1 MQVQGLYEPTEA
13 VQFPQRVSSYGGQV
27 IISSKFL

>member
-1 MQVQGLYEPTEA
+1 MQEQGLYEATET

-27 IISSKFL
+27 IIGSKY